1 MGALTGT
8 IVGLGAK
15 AVGMGMSMAQQ
26 RQQRQ
31 AAQKANADAAR
42 IAKDVEDMMK
52 INYAESLS
60 ITKEAFAQE
69 RQANLVAGAQLTQTG
84 AESERGA
91 ASAAGQLLM
100 AQQNAQA
107 KTRAAVEQQMVDRQR
122 DIVSED
128 IRARDYMAD
137 MGQDR
142 IAGAQLAARQ
152 ADEAALKAQAQAVQG
167 GVNLLQEVGQI
178 FEGDD
183 TLYSKMGRKKNFRDV
198 VTQTIMSDEA
208 LADMRTIN
216 ANGVGLKDMSKKEFA
231 NFIQGLSPEQQKQIL
246 DSSEYAKALEN
257 IEAGGTANPFDIYR

>member
-91 ASAAGQLLM
+91 ASAAGQVLM

-152 ADEAALKAQAQAVQG
+152 ADEAALKAQADVVQG

-183 TLYSKMGRKKNFRDV
+183 TLYSKMGRKKNFRAA
-198 VTQTIMSDEA
+198 VTQAIMNDENLNDESLGIDTKA
-208 LADMRTIN
+208 L
-216 ANGVGLKDMSKKEFA
+216 GDMSKKDFA
-231 NFIQGLSPEQQKQIL
+231 NFIQGLTPEQQKQIL
-246 DSSEYAKALEN
+246 DSAEYAKALEN

>member
-15 AVGMGMSMAQQ
+15 AVGVGMSMAQQ

-91 ASAAGQLLM
+91 ASAAGQVLL
-100 AQQNAQA
+100 
-107 KTRAAVEQQMVDRQR
+107 
-122 DIVSED
+122 
-128 IRARDYMAD
+128 
-137 MGQDR
+137 
-142 IAGAQLAARQ
+142 
-152 ADEAALKAQAQAVQG
+152 
-167 GVNLLQEVGQI
+167 
-178 FEGDD
+178 
-183 TLYSKMGRKKNFRDV
+183 
-198 VTQTIMSDEA
+198 
-208 LADMRTIN
+208 
-216 ANGVGLKDMSKKEFA
+216 
-231 NFIQGLSPEQQKQIL
+231 
-246 DSSEYAKALEN
+246 
-257 IEAGGTANPFDIYR
+257 

>member
-91 ASAAGQLLM
+91 ASAAGQVLM

-152 ADEAALKAQAQAVQG
+152 ADEAALKAQADAVQG

-183 TLYSKMGRKKNFRDV
+183 TLYSKMGRKKNFRDA

-208 LADMRTIN
+208 LKGMR
-216 ANGVGLKDMSKKEFA
+216 ANIDGVGLKDMSKKQFA

-246 DSSEYAKALEN
+246 DSSEYSRALEN